1 VDYCIRDTAELCE
14 DALVSEAIAKHA
26 SADPP
31 QEHQLQR
38 QLRLRDLVLA
48 QVLTVV
54 GSSWVG
60 LAAGLGRAQTV
71 AWLLALGGF
80 YLPMAI
86 AVFYLNRAMPLE
98 GGLYVWARRAFGDG
112 LGFMTAWNVWLYALS
127 SIATILFQIPSEFSY
142 MVGPK
147 AARLPDNHTFVYS
160 LLAVLVLLLAW
171 SAVRGLGLGK
181 WIHNVSGASMI
192 LAFILLII
200 GPFWAMLHGHHVH
213 FAPFTFALP
222 HTDKESLA
230 LVGQILFASSG
241 LEYIAILA
249 GETHSP
255 ARDISRSVVIA
266 TPIVFAMFMLGTGSV
281 ITFHNANPGTAINYI
296 APIPQTLRLA
306 FAGSSVATFVAQFV
320 ILLLQI
326 RILGACSY
334 LFTGVT
340 RLPMTAG
347 WDHLAPAWFTRLHP
361 RFRTPSNSIYF
372 TTIVVAA
379 MLLLGSLGV
388 RAAEAFDVLNNASS
402 EFYTLAY
409 IAMFAIAFLGA
420 RNIRRHLPGWVVAW
434 CVLGAITA
442 LVILV
447 LNAYPFVDVASPLG
461 FAAKIVGATGL
472 ANAVG
477 YVFYR
482 SRGKTARASIG

>member
-1 VDYCIRDTAELCE
+1 MPQAVLQNNTG
-14 DALVSEAIAKHA
+14 EAA
-26 SADPP
+26 P
-31 QEHQLQR
+31 EHHLKR

-71 AWLLALGGF
+71 AWLLALVAF

-86 AVFYLNRAMPLE
+86 SVFYLNRAMPLE

-112 LGFMTAWNVWLYALS
+112 LGFLTAWNIWLYALS

-142 MVGPK
+142 MVGPS
-147 AARLPDNHTFVYS
+147 AARLPEDHRFVYPF
-160 LLAVLVLLLAW
+160 LAVLVALLAW
-171 SAVRGLGLGK
+171 TAFRGLGLGK
-181 WIHNVSGASMI
+181 WLHNVGGAAML
-192 LAFILLII
+192 LAFALLIAA
-200 GPFWAMLHGHHVH
+200 PFWAMLHHQHVH

-222 HTDKESLA
+222 HTDKQSLA
-230 LVGQILFASSG
+230 LLGQILFASAG

-255 ARDISRSVVIA
+255 ARDIGRSVVIA
-266 TPIVFAMFMLGTGSV
+266 TPLIFAMFMLGTGSV
-281 ITFHNANPGTAINYI
+281 ITFHEANPGAAINYI

-306 FAGSSVATFVAQFV
+306 FAGSRAATLLAQAV

-326 RILGACSY
+326 RIIGASSY

-340 RLPMTAG
+340 RLPMAAG

-361 RFRTPSNSIYF
+361 RYRTPTNSVYF
-372 TTIVVAA
+372 TTAVIAA
-379 MLLLGSLGV
+379 LLVFFSLGV
-388 RAAEAFDVLNNASS
+388 GAAEAFDLLNNAST

-409 IAMFAIAFLGA
+409 IAMFAIAFVGS
-420 RNIRRHLPGWVVAW
+420 RNIRRHLPGWVVASSW
-434 CVLGAITA
+434 VGAITSA
-442 LVILV
+442 VVLV
-447 LNAYPFVDVASPLG
+447 LNAYPFVDVASPLRFAVKIIG
-461 FAAKIVGATGL
+461 FTVICNVA
-472 ANAVG
+472 G
-477 YVFYR
+477 YVFYLTRR
-482 SRGKTARASIG
+482 SRALPASIE

>member
-1 VDYCIRDTAELCE
+1 MTDAETQ
-14 DALVSEAIAKHA
+14 VRPVG
-26 SADPP
+26 DPP
-31 QEHQLQR
+31 EEHHLER

-71 AWLLALGGF
+71 AWLLALAGF
-80 YLPMAI
+80 YLPMAV

-98 GGLYVWARRAFGDG
+98 GGLYVWARRAFGDA
-112 LGFMTAWNVWLYALS
+112 LGFMTAWNIWLYALS

-142 MVGPK
+142 MVGPS
-147 AARLPDNHTFVYS
+147 AARLPESHTFVYS
-160 LLAVLVLLLAW
+160 LLAVIVALLAW
-171 SAVRGLGLGK
+171 TAVRGLSLGK

-192 LAFILLII
+192 LAFTLLILAP
-200 GPFWAMLHGHHVH
+200 GWSFLHGHPVH

-222 HTDKESLA
+222 HTDRESLA

-266 TPIVFAMFMLGTGSV
+266 TPIVFAMFILGTGSV
-281 ITFHNANPGTAINYI
+281 LAFHNANPGTAINYI

-306 FAGSSVATFVAQFV
+306 FAGSGVATLIARFV

-326 RILGACSY
+326 RILGASSY

-347 WDHLAPAWFTRLHP
+347 WDRLAPPWFTRLHP
-361 RFRTPSNSIYF
+361 RFRTPANSIYF
-372 TTIVVAA
+372 TTAVVAA
-379 MLLLGSLGV
+379 MLVFGSLGV
-388 RAAEAFDVLNNASS
+388 RAAEAFDVLNNAST
-402 EFYTLAY
+402 EFYVLAY
-409 IAMFAIAFLGA
+409 IAMFAIGLLGA
-420 RNIRRHLPGWVVAW
+420 QNLRRHLPRWVIAW
-434 CVLGAITA
+434 CALGGLTCI
-442 LVILV
+442 LILV
-447 LNAYPFVDVASPLG
+447 LNAYPFVAVASPLG
-461 FAAKIVGATGL
+461 FAVKIVGTVAA
-472 ANAVG
+472 ANVLG
-477 YVFYR
+477 YLFYR
-482 SRGKTARASIG
+482 RAAKRSPRASNPRA

>member
-1 VDYCIRDTAELCE
+1 MT
-14 DALVSEAIAKHA
+14 DAVAQPSA

-31 QEHQLQR
+31 AEHHLKR

-60 LAAGLGRAQTV
+60 LAAGLGRAQTIV
-71 AWLLALGGF
+71 WLLALVAF
-80 YLPMAI
+80 YLPMAV
-86 AVFYLNRAMPLE
+86 AVFYLNRSMPLE

-142 MVGPK
+142 MVGPS
-147 AARLPDNHTFVYS
+147 AARLPENHTFVYS
-160 LLAVLVLLLAW
+160 LLAVLVALLAW

-181 WIHNVSGASMI
+181 WIHNISGASMI
-192 LAFILLII
+192 LAFVLLII

-222 HTDKESLA
+222 HGNKESMA
-230 LVGQILFASSG
+230 LIGQILFASSG

-255 ARDISRSVVIA
+255 ARDIGRSVVIA
-266 TPIVFAMFMLGTGSV
+266 TPIVFAMFILGTGSV
-281 ITFHNANPGTAINYI
+281 LAFHNANPGTAINYI

-306 FAGSSVATFVAQFV
+306 FAGSSAATFLAQFV

-372 TTIVVAA
+372 TTAAVAA
-379 MLLLGSLGV
+379 MLVLGSFGV

-409 IAMFAIAFLGA
+409 IAMFSIAFLGA
-420 RNIRRHLPGWVVAW
+420 RNLRKHLPAWVVAW
-434 CVLGAITA
+434 CVLGALTS

-447 LNAYPFVDVASPLG
+447 LNAYPFVNVASPIG
-461 FAAKIVGATGL
+461 FAAKILGTTAL
-472 ANAVG
+472 ANLVG
-477 YVFYR
+477 YLFYR
-482 SRGKTARASIG
+482 SRGRTPRLRIQ

>member
-1 VDYCIRDTAELCE
+1 MT
-14 DALVSEAIAKHA
+14 DAVAQPSA

-31 QEHQLQR
+31 AEHHLKR

-60 LAAGLGRAQTV
+60 LAAGLGRAQTIV
-71 AWLLALGGF
+71 WLLALVAF
-80 YLPMAI
+80 YLPMAV
-86 AVFYLNRAMPLE
+86 AVFYLNRSMPLE

-142 MVGPK
+142 MVGPS
-147 AARLPDNHTFVYS
+147 AARLPENHTFVYS
-160 LLAVLVLLLAW
+160 LLAVLVALLAW

-181 WIHNVSGASMI
+181 WIHNISGASMI
-192 LAFILLII
+192 LAFVLLII

-222 HTDKESLA
+222 HGNKESMA
-230 LVGQILFASSG
+230 LIGQILFASSG

-255 ARDISRSVVIA
+255 ARDIGRSVVIA
-266 TPIVFAMFMLGTGSV
+266 TPIVFAMFILGTGSV
-281 ITFHNANPGTAINYI
+281 LAFHNANPGTAINYI

-306 FAGSSVATFVAQFV
+306 FAGSSAATFLAQFV

-372 TTIVVAA
+372 TTAAVAA
-379 MLLLGSLGV
+379 MLVLGSFGV

-409 IAMFAIAFLGA
+409 IAMFSIAFLGA
-420 RNIRRHLPGWVVAW
+420 RNLRKHLPVWVVAW
-434 CVLGAITA
+434 CVLGALTS

-447 LNAYPFVDVASPLG
+447 LNAYPFVNVASPIG
-461 FAAKIVGATGL
+461 FAAKILGTTAL
-472 ANAVG
+472 ANLVG
-477 YVFYR
+477 YLFYR
-482 SRGKTARASIG
+482 SRGRTPRLRIQ

>member
-1 VDYCIRDTAELCE
+1 M
-14 DALVSEAIAKHA
+14 SEAAVEMPTA
-26 SADPP
+26 GEPP
-31 QEHQLQR
+31 PEHHLRR

-71 AWLLALGGF
+71 VWLLALASF
-80 YLPMAI
+80 YLPMAV

-98 GGLYVWARRAFGDG
+98 GGLYVWARQAFGDAV
-112 LGFMTAWNVWLYALS
+112 GFMTAWNIWLYALS
-127 SIATILFQIPSEFSY
+127 SIATILFQIPSEMSY
-142 MVGPK
+142 MIGPS
-147 AARLPDNHTFVYS
+147 AASLPESHTFVYS
-160 LLAVLVLLLAW
+160 LLGVLVALLAW
-171 SAVRGLGLGK
+171 TAVRGLSLGK

-192 LAFILLII
+192 LAFALLIFA
-200 GPFWAMLHGHHVH
+200 PFWAMLHGHPVH

-222 HTDKESLA
+222 HSDKESLA

-255 ARDISRSVVIA
+255 ARDIGRSVVIA

-281 ITFHNANPGTAINYI
+281 LAFHNANAGVAINYV

-306 FAGSSVATFVAQFV
+306 FAGSNAATLLARFS

-326 RILGACSY
+326 RILGASSY

-347 WDHLAPAWFTRLHP
+347 WDHLAPRWFTRLHP
-361 RFRTPSNSIYF
+361 RFHTPSNSIYF
-372 TTIVVAA
+372 TTAVVAA
-379 MLLLGSLGV
+379 MLVFASLGV
-388 RAAEAFDVLNNASS
+388 RAAEAFDILNNAST
-402 EFYTLAY
+402 EFYVLAY
-409 IAMFAIAFLGA
+409 IAMFAIGLFGA
-420 RNIRRHLPGWVVAW
+420 RALRKHLPRWVVTWCALGGAT
-434 CVLGAITA
+434 CVLIF
-442 LVILV
+442 L
-447 LNAYPFVDVASPLG
+447 LNAYPFVAVASPTG
-461 FAAKIVGATGL
+461 FAVKILGTTAA
-472 ANAVG
+472 ANLLG
-477 YVFYR
+477 YLFYR
-482 SRGKTARASIG
+482 TRKKQAIDN